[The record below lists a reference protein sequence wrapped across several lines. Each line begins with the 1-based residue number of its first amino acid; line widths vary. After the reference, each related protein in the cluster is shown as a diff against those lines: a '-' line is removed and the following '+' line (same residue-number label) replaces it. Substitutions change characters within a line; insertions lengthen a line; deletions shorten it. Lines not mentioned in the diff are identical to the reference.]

1 MELDNLINATELVY
15 NALSDFIQANADFEQ
30 ATDTMI
36 LTDEEYNAIVHVR
49 RILSKYS
56 RQLNNIK

>member
-1 MELDNLINATELVY
+1 MDLNNLINATDAAY
-15 NALSDFIQANADFEQ
+15 DALSAFIQANADFEQ
-30 ATDTMI
+30 ATDNMI